1 MSEFK
6 KAMEKKGTLVG
17 NRVANSDEALG
28 INFKDLDNVILA
40 DIKIDSLREN
50 PHQPRTSMDQVKL
63 DELKNSILERDL
75 LQPIIVRPLP
85 ENPKLFQIIAGH
97 RRTAAMKLLGRDSIP
112 ALIMKSGSRDL
123 KIDALIENIQ
133 RVDLSP
139 LDEALA
145 IKEIISDS
153 GMKQQDVAKMLGKSK
168 AYVSQALKITSMS
181 PAVIQKIKDGK
192 SLSVSILSEIS
203 YIEDTTL
210 QNQVFDKVYD
220 KNLSREETRKLI
232 ALSQSPKEEK
242 SEREKK
248 VNEPFEYHR
257 NKKNITFKLDLTN
270 IDGKK
275 KAIIK
280 LEALL
285 LDLKSSL

>member
-1 MSEFK
+1 MSDFK

-40 DIKIDSLREN
+40 DIKIDSRREN

-220 KNLSREETRKLI
+220 NNLSREETRKLI

-275 KAIIK
+275 KAIIE

>member
-1 MSEFK
+1 MSDFK

-168 AYVSQALKITSMS
+168 AYVSQALKIASMS

>member
-1 MSEFK
+1 MSDFK

-40 DIKIDSLREN
+40 DIKIESLREN

-112 ALIMKSGSRDL
+112 ALIMKSDSRDL

-168 AYVSQALKITSMS
+168 AYVSQALKIASMS
-181 PAVIQKIKDGK
+181 PDVIQKIKEGK

-203 YIEDTTL
+203 YIEDTIL

-220 KNLSREETRKLI
+220 NNLSREETRKLI
-232 ALSQSPKEEK
+232 ALSQSQKEEK

-275 KAIIK
+275 KAIIE

>member
-1 MSEFK
+1 MSDFK

-40 DIKIDSLREN
+40 DIKIESLREN

>member
-1 MSEFK
+1 MSDFK

-181 PAVIQKIKDGK
+181 PAVIQKLKMVNLYQCQFFLRLVILKIPLCKIKFLTK
-192 SLSVSILSEIS
+192 CMIR
-203 YIEDTTL
+203 TL
-210 QNQVFDKVYD
+210 
-220 KNLSREETRKLI
+220 
-232 ALSQSPKEEK
+232 A
-242 SEREKK
+242 
-248 VNEPFEYHR
+248 
-257 NKKNITFKLDLTN
+257 
-270 IDGKK
+270 GKK
-275 KAIIK
+275 P
-280 LEALL
+280 EN
-285 LDLKSSL
+285 S

>member
-1 MSEFK
+1 MSDFK

-17 NRVANSDEALG
+17 NRIANSDEALG

-50 PHQPRTSMDQVKL
+50 PYQPRTSMDQEKL
-63 DELKNSILERDL
+63 EELKNSILERDL

-112 ALIMKSGSRDL
+112 ALIMKSDSRDL

-168 AYVSQALKITSMS
+168 AYVSQALKIASMS
-181 PAVIQKIKDGK
+181 PDVIQKIKEGK

-203 YIEDTTL
+203 YIEDTIL

-220 KNLSREETRKLI
+220 NNLSREETRKLI

-275 KAIIK
+275 KAIIE

>member
-1 MSEFK
+1 MSDFK

>member
-1 MSEFK
+1 MSDFK

-242 SEREKK
+242 SERENK
-248 VNEPFEYHR
+248 VNEPFKYHR

-275 KAIIK
+275 KAIIE

>member
-1 MSEFK
+1 MSDFK

-50 PHQPRTSMDQVKL
+50 PYQPRTSMDQEKL
-63 DELKNSILERDL
+63 EELKNSILERDL

-112 ALIMKSGSRDL
+112 ALIMKSDSRDL

-168 AYVSQALKITSMS
+168 AYVSQALKIASMS
-181 PAVIQKIKDGK
+181 PDVIQKIKEGK

-203 YIEDTTL
+203 YIEDTIL

-220 KNLSREETRKLI
+220 NNLSREETRKLI

-275 KAIIK
+275 KAIIE

>member
-1 MSEFK
+1 MSDFK

-50 PHQPRTSMDQVKL
+50 PYQPRTSMDQEKL
-63 DELKNSILERDL
+63 EELKNSILERDL

-112 ALIMKSGSRDL
+112 ALIMKSDSRDL

-168 AYVSQALKITSMS
+168 AYVSQALKIASMS
-181 PAVIQKIKDGK
+181 PDVIQKIKEGK

-203 YIEDTTL
+203 YIEDTIL

-220 KNLSREETRKLI
+220 NNLSREETRKLI
-232 ALSQSPKEEK
+232 ALSQSQKEEK

-275 KAIIK
+275 KAIIE

>member
-1 MSEFK
+1 MSDFK

-168 AYVSQALKITSMS
+168 AYVSQALKIASMS
-181 PAVIQKIKDGK
+181 PDVIQKIKEGK

-203 YIEDTTL
+203 YIEDTIL

-220 KNLSREETRKLI
+220 NNLSREETRKLI

-275 KAIIK
+275 KAIIE

>member
-1 MSEFK
+1 MSDFK

-50 PHQPRTSMDQVKL
+50 PHQPRTSMHQVKL

-220 KNLSREETRKLI
+220 NNLSREETRKLI

-275 KAIIK
+275 KAIIE

>member
-1 MSEFK
+1 MSDFK

-220 KNLSREETRKLI
+220 NNLSREETRKLI

>member
-1 MSEFK
+1 MSDFK

-75 LQPIIVRPLP
+75 LQPIIVRPFP

>member
-1 MSEFK
+1 MSDFK

-275 KAIIK
+275 KAIIE

>member
-1 MSEFK
+1 MSDFK

-168 AYVSQALKITSMS
+168 AYVSQALKIASMS
-181 PAVIQKIKDGK
+181 PDVIQKIKEGK

>member
-1 MSEFK
+1 
-6 KAMEKKGTLVG
+6 L
-17 NRVANSDEALG
+17 
-28 INFKDLDNVILA
+28 
-40 DIKIDSLREN
+40 
-50 PHQPRTSMDQVKL
+50 TS
-63 DELKNSILERDL
+63 
-75 LQPIIVRPLP
+75 
-85 ENPKLFQIIAGH
+85 FQ
-97 RRTAAMKLLGRDSIP
+97 
-112 ALIMKSGSRDL
+112 
-123 KIDALIENIQ
+123 E
-133 RVDLSP
+133 V
-139 LDEALA
+139 
-145 IKEIISDS
+145 
-153 GMKQQDVAKMLGKSK
+153 VAKMLGKSK

-181 PAVIQKIKDGK
+181 PAVIQKIKEGK

-203 YIEDTTL
+203 YIEDTIL

-220 KNLSREETRKLI
+220 NNLSREETRKLI

>member
-1 MSEFK
+1 MSDFK

-50 PHQPRTSMDQVKL
+50 PYQPRTSMDQEKL
-63 DELKNSILERDL
+63 EELKNSILERDL

-112 ALIMKSGSRDL
+112 ALIMKSDSRDL

-168 AYVSQALKITSMS
+168 AYVSQALKIASMS
-181 PAVIQKIKDGK
+181 PDVIQKIKEGK

-203 YIEDTTL
+203 YIEDTIL

-220 KNLSREETRKLI
+220 NNLSREKTRKLI

-275 KAIIK
+275 KAIIE

>member
-1 MSEFK
+1 MSDFK

-40 DIKIDSLREN
+40 DIKIESLREN

-275 KAIIK
+275 KAIIE

>member
-1 MSEFK
+1 MSDFK

-50 PHQPRTSMDQVKL
+50 PHQPRTFMDQVKL

>member
-1 MSEFK
+1 MSDFK

-40 DIKIDSLREN
+40 DIKIESLREN

-220 KNLSREETRKLI
+220 NNLSREETRKLI

-275 KAIIK
+275 KAIIE

>member
-1 MSEFK
+1 MSDFK

-17 NRVANSDEALG
+17 NRLANSDEALG
-28 INFKDLDNVILA
+28 VNFKDLDNVILA

-50 PHQPRTSMDQVKL
+50 PHQPRTSMDQEKL
-63 DELKNSILERDL
+63 EELKNSILERDL

-97 RRTAAMKLLGRDSIP
+97 RRTAAMKLLGRNSIP
-112 ALIMKSGSRDL
+112 ALIMKSDSRDL

-168 AYVSQALKITSMS
+168 TYVSQALKIASMS
-181 PAVIQKIKDGK
+181 PDVIQKIKEGK

-203 YIEDTTL
+203 YIEDTAL
-210 QNQVFDKVYD
+210 QNKVFDKVYD
-220 KNLSREETRKLI
+220 NNLSREETRKLI

-242 SEREKK
+242 VKEKK
-248 VNEPFEYHR
+248 VNEPFEYRR

-275 KAIIK
+275 KAIIE

>member
-1 MSEFK
+1 MSDFK

-40 DIKIDSLREN
+40 DIKIESLREN

-220 KNLSREETRKLI
+220 NNLSREETRKLI

>member
-1 MSEFK
+1 MSDFK

-220 KNLSREETRKLI
+220 NNLSREETRKLI

-275 KAIIK
+275 KAIIE